1 MIEIIYFLILILSIF
16 VLNKFFINKKLLL
29 SQSGEKHQRFVDK
42 DNVPLIGGIYFVITF
57 LIIFFMLEKYL
68 LSAAILLIFI
78 LGIFSDLKIMKS
90 PKIRFF
96 FQAILI
102 LFFIY
107 LLELQIVETRLN
119 FFDVILENK
128 IFNFLF
134 VLFCIL
140 ILLNGTNFI
149 DGLNGLVIG
158 HFLMISFI
166 FLKIGIFDQM
176 NFSQLDKTLFFG
188 IFFIIFIF
196 NLFKKLYLG
205 DNGSYT
211 ISLLFGVLLIN
222 FHQNYPQI
230 SPYFIILLLLYPC
243 FENLFSIIRKFRFN
257 RSPIYPDE
265 NHFHQVLFFYV
276 KKKLNLSD
284 LLSNNLSSSIILI
297 FNTIIIFFG
306 LKNIYSTNLQIFLIF
321 IFVLVYIFLYIILFN
336 FKYKTV
342 VKK

>member
-16 VLNKFFINKKLLL
+16 LLNKFFINKKLLL

-42 DNVPLIGGIYFVITF
+42 DNVPLIGGIYFAITF

-78 LGIFSDLKIMKS
+78 LGIFSDLKIIKS

-96 FQAILI
+96 FQSILI

-128 IFNFLF
+128 IFNSLF

-158 HFLMISFI
+158 YFLMISFI

-222 FHQNYPQI
+222 FHQNSPQI
-230 SPYFIILLLLYPC
+230 SPYFIILLLWYPC
-243 FENLFSIIRKFRFN
+243 FENFFSIIRKFRFN